1 MRDVTMVGRAKMLP
15 IDVALVLY
23 EFPEV
28 STPSAEYQIVR
39 PKRAGARA
47 ARAMRARAGR
57 RRAGA
62 RRASSASAFTAAHG
76 IATRLEL
83 VERGEVPRFAY
94 KAARVV
100 DA

>member
-1 MRDVTMVGRAKMLP
+1 M
-15 IDVALVLY
+15 ALVLY

-39 PKRAGARA
+39 PQRPPPTLHVRCEHVPG
-47 ARAMRARAGR
+47 
-57 RRAGA
+57 
-62 RRASSASAFTAAHG
+62 ASSARALAAR
-76 IATRLEL
+76 IAERFRERLGVAARLEL
-83 VERGEVPRFAY
+83 VPRGGLPRFAY